1 MSSLTVR
8 CWGARGTF
16 PSPGIR
22 FSRYGGDTMC
32 FEVLAGD
39 RRLILDAGTGIKALG
54 DAMDGRETH
63 ILLSHG
69 HIDHVVGLTQ
79 FAPFWQAGRPI
90 VLWVPEGPPG
100 AAAHLLLEP
109 PLFPVALAEMPAS
122 IRVVQYAPD
131 APLPVAGGLRV
142 CAFPVNH
149 PGGAY
154 GFRIDAAGCAVC
166 YVTDH
171 EHGSPL
177 DDALVANIQDADMVI
192 YDSTYTEEEMDGHR
206 GWGHST
212 WEAGV
217 ELANRASVPLL
228 WLAHHHPERDDASLD
243 ALQSAANVS
252 AFPRSRFVH
261 TGAACTL
268 SLV

>member
-131 APLPVAGGLRV
+131 APCLSQVAFACALFRSIIRV
-142 CAFPVNH
+142 VP
-149 PGGAY
+149 
-154 GFRIDAAGCAVC
+154 
-166 YVTDH
+166 T
-171 EHGSPL
+171 GS
-177 DDALVANIQDADMVI
+177 
-192 YDSTYTEEEMDGHR
+192 G
-206 GWGHST
+206 
-212 WEAGV
+212 
-217 ELANRASVPLL
+217 
-228 WLAHHHPERDDASLD
+228 
-243 ALQSAANVS
+243 
-252 AFPRSRFVH
+252 
-261 TGAACTL
+261 
-268 SLV
+268 